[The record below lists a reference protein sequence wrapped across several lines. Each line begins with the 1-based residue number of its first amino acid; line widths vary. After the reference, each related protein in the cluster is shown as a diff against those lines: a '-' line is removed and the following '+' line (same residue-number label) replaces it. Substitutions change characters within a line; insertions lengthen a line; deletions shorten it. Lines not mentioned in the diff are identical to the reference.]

1 IHKHVGY
8 NFDKTMR
15 ITYILLLFTFLSC
28 AQSINEF
35 ETYNEFEQK
44 AMLEFKDKEYEKA
57 LSNFQKAIDLKPTED
72 VTIYFYATASALNIG
87 ELEKAKE
94 LLIAS
99 IHKTNASKSYFLNF
113 KEFDNFRNEKIFSD
127 IENDYE
133 KHISVFYK
141 ELEHPKI
148 YREIDSLVELDQK
161 IRKNGNDRNKMAE
174 IDSSNINRLIEI
186 TKEYGWQSRGW
197 LILWHQRGTYG
208 QDNYVWNF
216 FKPYI
221 DGQIQKGNMKKSFW
235 TTFEEEKSILKSKEQ
250 IYGLYWGQFGQF
262 PIKDIGNVDKRRTEN
277 GLPSLWYMEKVYG
290 IELPTEYKKT
300 VANTVYN

>member
-1 IHKHVGY
+1 
-8 NFDKTMR
+8 MR

-28 AQSINEF
+28 AQSKNEF
-35 ETYNEFEQK
+35 ETYNEFKQK

-277 GLPSLWYMEKVYG
+277 GLPPLWYMEKVYG

>member
-1 IHKHVGY
+1 
-8 NFDKTMR
+8 MR

-28 AQSINEF
+28 AQSKNEF
-35 ETYNEFEQK
+35 EIYNEFEQK

-87 ELEKAKE
+87 ELERAKE

-113 KEFDNFRNEKIFSD
+113 KEFDNFRNEKMFSD
-127 IENDYE
+127 IEDDYE

-161 IRKNGNDRNKMAE
+161 VRKNGNDRNKMAE
-174 IDSSNINRLIEI
+174 VDSSNIKRLIEI
-186 TKEYGWQSRGW
+186 TKEFGWQSRGW

-208 QDNYVWNF
+208 EDNYIWNF

-221 DGQIQKGNMKKSFW
+221 DEQIQKGNLEKSFW
-235 TTFEEEKSILKSKEQ
+235 TMFEEEKSIIENKVQ
-250 IYGLYWGQFGQF
+250 IYGRYWNNFDQF
-262 PIKDIGNVDKRRTEN
+262 PIKDIENVDQRRIEN
-277 GLPSLWYMEKVYG
+277 GLPPLWYMEKVYG
-290 IELPTEYKKT
+290 MEPPTEYKKL
-300 VANTVYN
+300 